1 MGNIQKTLDSLQP
14 YVIGIRYLQGTP
26 LVDCVFKEGWSVPE
40 DPIIKREKGDDS
52 MNYYM
57 LFSDSP
63 KVGLDDL
70 LGYVEKT
77 IKMNLDRE
85 KKHDLLR
92 MKVEELKNIFKNNS
106 LAKLKN
112 LKFTFSDE
120 QLVPTLEEFNLDID
134 DSFAE
139 EGYPSNGITDPYEEE
154 EINQQPQQPIAYLD
168 ENNNPIELTEEDRE
182 LMEEEA
188 RAERNRLIT
197 EKRKEKQA
205 NTPAPKKASRV
216 ELPPK
221 RKMEPQIH
229 DNGYH
234 GCDCGPDEA
243 CGVCIDSKGY

>member
-14 YVIGIRYLQGTP
+14 YVIGIRYLKGIP
-26 LVDCVFKEGWSVPE
+26 LVDVVFKEGWSVPE
-40 DPIIKREKGDDS
+40 DPIINREKGDEV

-63 KVGLDDL
+63 KIGLDDL
-70 LGYVEKT
+70 LAYVDKT
-77 IKMNLDRE
+77 IKMNQDRE
-85 KKHDLLR
+85 KKHDLLKA
-92 MKVEELKNIFKNNS
+92 KVDELKLIFKNNS

-112 LKFTFSDE
+112 LKFSFSDE

-134 DSFAE
+134 DDDIQE
-139 EGYPSNGITDPYEEE
+139 PEYYEEE
-154 EINQQPQQPIAYLD
+154 TVQPQIQQPIAYLD
-168 ENNNPIELTEEDRE
+168 ENNVPIELTEEDRE

-205 NTPAPKKASRV
+205 TATPQKRASKV

-221 RKMEPQIH
+221 RKMEPIIH

-234 GCDCGPDEA
+234 GGCDCGPDEA
-243 CGVCIDSKGY
+243 CGNCIDSKGY